1 MNTVLAFH
9 KGVQGNEWMSPNN
22 GRFLYGRVESE
33 ERGESLPFG
42 EPVGSSHVP
51 WAYV

>member
-1 MNTVLAFH
+1 MELE
-9 KGVQGNEWMSPNN
+9 GLEWMSRENV
-22 GRFLYGRVESE
+22 RFLYGRVESE
-33 ERGESLPFG
+33 QRGESLPFG